1 MEPTIRVPG
10 IKIRF
15 SGSAA
20 SILIEPS
27 CWLYFFVFIL
37 TFPSQFCYLKI
48 YLFILPFFL
57 VLGSQT
63 QVLTQF
69 WNSLCRLGCSRT
81 HRNLPA
87 SATQVLGLKVS
98 TTMHCCKVNL
108 KKWKVRVVSS
118 ATDRRNRY
126 PQQTIKW
133 SWGKSKGKRKNCR
146 SQRTQG
152 HHRTTAHSINWPG
165 SQGLTKTK
173 LIIRALSWA
182 CPKPCAHGIVC
193 TLVFLWNS

>member
-87 SATQVLGLKVS
+87 SATQVLRLKACATTSLIFSFLKIGNYSMIRDS
-98 TTMHCCKVNL
+98 T
-108 KKWKVRVVSS
+108 
-118 ATDRRNRY
+118 
-126 PQQTIKW
+126 
-133 SWGKSKGKRKNCR
+133 
-146 SQRTQG
+146 
-152 HHRTTAHSINWPG
+152 
-165 SQGLTKTK
+165 
-173 LIIRALSWA
+173 II
-182 CPKPCAHGIVC
+182 
-193 TLVFLWNS
+193 TLVRNLFFQVLDYTPHVVYKKIIQT